1 MPISCGGF
9 QGEIS
14 GRVLVAC
21 KAPHVAD
28 TREHHVY
35 LLIDPRKRG
44 GQVFYVGQGV
54 GSRAGDH
61 AADAAKWDRAGRPA
75 LGAVGRRSGEER
87 CSKYL
92 RILEIVGAG
101 RRVGVEFLRTGL
113 SKSEADLVETVAI
126 DLLVLERLTNQVHG
140 PKGAGRVSSEAF
152 DKVSRARPKQ
162 LSHRAVVVPT
172 QGRWGGSVDHGGLL
186 AVDDAAVWEN
196 AHHIWA
202 MSEANVA
209 RLAATARDHLVLLIG
224 LQSGKAFRHGVGLV
238 VGVWSISHAEF
249 EGWKFDK
256 HGNKRPGFQFIA
268 GRPNSAVHSA
278 RTRYLG
284 HRLLDSTGK
293 IIQPQ
298 VGVRYFL

>member
-1 MPISCGGF
+1 M
-9 QGEIS
+9 
-14 GRVLVAC
+14 
-21 KAPHVAD
+21 
-28 TREHHVY
+28 Y
-35 LLIDPRKRG
+35 LLVDPRKRG

-61 AADAAKWDRAGRPA
+61 AAEALKWDRAGRPA
-75 LGAVGRRSGEER
+75 LGAVGGRSGEER
-87 CSKYL
+87 RSKYL
-92 RILEIVGAG
+92 RIIEIVGAG

-113 SKSEADLVETVAI
+113 SEAEADLVETAAI
-126 DLLVLERLTNQVHG
+126 DLLGLERLTNQVPG

-162 LSHRAVVVPT
+162 LAHRAVVVPT

-209 RLAATARDHLVLLIG
+209 RLADTAQDHLVLLIG

-238 VGVWSISHAEF
+238 VGVWGISHAEF

-256 HGNKRPGFQFIA
+256 HGNKRRGFHFVA
-268 GRPNSAVHSA
+268 GPSNSAVDKA
-278 RTRYLG
+278 RTKYLG

-293 IIQPQ
+293 VIQPQ